1 MNKIIYESFK
11 GKVIFKTKYNAYF
24 KENLKVFDA
33 VEFIGQ
39 AVQHIPVPRIRL
51 IRYFGLYSSKSR
63 GKWQSLFCTSC
74 AATAFGHRV
83 QQKDWDHIARLAP
96 LGWKEQNG
104 IEKQEEDDNN
114 NESCNEDNVS
124 SNKNK
129 ASWARLIAK
138 IYEVDPLVCPKCGSE
153 MRIIAV
159 ITYGY
164 EINKILKHLIKTGKS
179 PPSVD
184 ESLLN

>member
-1 MNKIIYESFK
+1 MNRF
-11 GKVIFKTKYNAYF
+11 
-24 KENLKVFDA
+24 
-33 VEFIGQ
+33 VEPQVVLEPTSPF
-39 AVQHIPVPRIRL
+39 RL
-51 IRYFGLYSSKSR
+51 IRYYGLYSSKSR
-63 GKWQSLFCTSC
+63 GKW
-74 AATAFGHRV
+74 
-83 QQKDWDHIARLAP
+83 KDWDHVARLAP

-104 IEKQEEDDNN
+104 TEKQEEDDNN

-129 ASWARLIAK
+129 ASWARLITK

-159 ITYGY
+159 ITDGY